1 MTIETKNEFAQYL
14 EFCNLQV
21 ASEAFLVDKN
31 DLPNTILSAS
41 LVDQNLINKLVQ
53 GNEHSS
59 KFTDVQAADF
69 ASKWEVVAHKGNT
82 NTGFS
87 GTLFK
92 AKVTIPGTG
101 IVEGQ
106 YVISFRS
113 TEFIEDSIHD
123 NRATNTLE
131 IKEKGWAFGQ
141 IADMEQW
148 FSEIKSK
155 IDGPLSVTGYSLG
168 GHLATA
174 FNILHHNEKLI
185 SDTYTF
191 NGAGVGKIVGASN
204 IEETKLILKDLIS
217 EFSVNKERSV
227 NDSVF
232 TSRFTL
238 GLQGLSPDNK
248 ISMAKIYQDVSTLL
262 QSIGTEKRKEDADP
276 KIDDISEYLQRIS
289 QAISYLKSSYND
301 FDSISKS
308 LLEMN
313 DTLEQREYINLVK
326 SELDDLYEVVTRV
339 REMANEYV

>member
-21 ASEAFLVDKN
+21 ASESFLVDKN

-141 IADMEQW
+141 IADM
-148 FSEIKSK
+148 SS
-155 IDGPLSVTGYSLG
+155 
-168 GHLATA
+168 
-174 FNILHHNEKLI
+174 
-185 SDTYTF
+185 
-191 NGAGVGKIVGASN
+191 
-204 IEETKLILKDLIS
+204 
-217 EFSVNKERSV
+217 
-227 NDSVF
+227 
-232 TSRFTL
+232 
-238 GLQGLSPDNK
+238 GLVRLN
-248 ISMAKIYQDVSTLL
+248 
-262 QSIGTEKRKEDADP
+262 RK
-276 KIDDISEYLQRIS
+276 
-289 QAISYLKSSYND
+289 
-301 FDSISKS
+301 
-308 LLEMN
+308 
-313 DTLEQREYINLVK
+313 
-326 SELDDLYEVVTRV
+326 
-339 REMANEYV
+339 